1 MGDFNID
8 IKEEDCSEFD
18 KLEEFCD
25 MFHLTSLIKYETCYT
40 NNHKSA
46 IDLFLTNKPLFFQGT
61 ATTETGSSDCHKLI
75 STFIRSFASC
85 LKSKNIFFRNYKKF
99 DKTKFLSGFK
109 NTNLSFTSADP
120 N

>member
-25 MFHLTSLIKYETCYT
+25 TFNLTSSTKYETCYT

-46 IDLFLTNKPLFFQGT
+46 IDLFLTNKPLFFQRT
-61 ATTETGSSDCHKLI
+61 ATTETKSSDCHKL
-75 STFIRSFASC
+75 
-85 LKSKNIFFRNYKKF
+85 L
-99 DKTKFLSGFK
+99 
-109 NTNLSFTSADP
+109 
-120 N
+120 